1 MKLPGAVAAAGLTV
15 ALIHAPICYYFIDV
29 LKYDVRGLSYAAI
42 CTYGIKLLFVMV
54 YTQCK
59 QEIAEA
65 V

>member
-1 MKLPGAVAAAGLTV
+1 MKLPGAVAAAGLII
-15 ALIHAPICYYFIDV
+15 ALLHAPICYYFIEV
-29 LKYDVRGLSYAAI
+29 LKLDVRGLSYAAI
-42 CTYGIKLLFVMV
+42 CTYLIKLLFVLA

>member
-1 MKLPGAVAAAGLTV
+1 MKLPGAAAAAGFTI
-15 ALIHAPICYYFIDV
+15 ALSHAPLCYYFIDV
-29 LKYDVRGLSYAAI
+29 LKLDVRGLSLASI
-42 CTYGIKLLFVMV
+42 CTYGIKLIFVLV